1 MKYYTDENNVVNR
14 FAFVLK
20 PAVDEFL
27 SNLSPVIY
35 IDGTFSKDSAHLF
48 CFSFLDANHHLQPMG
63 CVYGTSENAAAMMIL
78 FDELWNAGLRKA
90 KQIIFVSDNGS
101 GINLFIKN
109 L

>member
-27 SNLSPVIY
+27 SSLSPVIY
-35 IDGTFSKDSAHLF
+35 LDGTFSKDSANLF

-63 CVYGTSENAAAMMIL
+63 CIYGTSENAASMMVL
-78 FDELWNAGLRKA
+78 FDELWNARLSKA
-90 KQIIFVSDNGS
+90 KQIICVSDNGS
-101 GINLFIKN
+101 GIN
-109 L
+109 